1 MACLPRP
8 ASGQPGEEVPT
19 RLPTGTVLAGD
30 LGSLNAVTIESD
42 RTRYLS
48 SLTEEID
55 TLRRKG
61 EQQGNKI
68 GVGNQPTLMIDMF
81 FQPLLPGHTTRL

>member
-1 MACLPRP
+1 MTDGLSATPSIWPTR
-8 ASGQPGEEVPT
+8 GEEVPT

-48 SLTEEID
+48 SLTE
-55 TLRRKG
+55 
-61 EQQGNKI
+61 
-68 GVGNQPTLMIDMF
+68 DMEYI
-81 FQPLLPGHTTRL
+81 TTKKANNRVIKSA